1 MWFHVDWYEIVIITK
16 THPTTE
22 MKSINWTHLEDIDIP
37 VVAEAVSACENMHL
51 QPIMSFSCHWNE
63 EVVALF
69 YATLYV
75 DRPGR
80 KFHWML

>member
-1 MWFHVDWYEIVIITK
+1 MWFYADWYETVIITK

-37 VVAEAVSACENMHL
+37 VVAEAISAYENMHL
-51 QPIMSFSCHWNE
+51 QPIMSFSYHWNE
-63 EVVALF
+63 EVVSQF

-75 DRPGR
+75 DRPSI
-80 KFHWML
+80 KFHWMF